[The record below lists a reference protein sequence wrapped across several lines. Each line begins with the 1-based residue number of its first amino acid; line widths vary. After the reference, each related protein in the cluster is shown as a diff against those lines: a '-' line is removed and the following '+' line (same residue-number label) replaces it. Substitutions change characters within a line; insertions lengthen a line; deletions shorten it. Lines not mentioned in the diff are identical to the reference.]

1 MNWLFVTVMVAF
13 TLTFV
18 FLMLYV
24 ILAILESN
32 RQRVILFTTLA
43 CIFWLL
49 LAMMLGKMQKP
60 PAAQKQNLK

>member
-1 MNWLFVTVMVAF
+1 MNWLFVTVMVLF

-18 FLMLYV
+18 FLLLSV
-24 ILAILESN
+24 ILAVLEST

-60 PAAQKQNLK
+60 AAKKQSTN